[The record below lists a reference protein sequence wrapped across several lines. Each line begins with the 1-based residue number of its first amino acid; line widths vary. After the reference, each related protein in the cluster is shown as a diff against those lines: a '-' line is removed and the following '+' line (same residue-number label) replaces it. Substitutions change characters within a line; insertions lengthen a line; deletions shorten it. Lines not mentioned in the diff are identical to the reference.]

1 MNSNTVQ
8 PEEMYVIEPAGITE
22 LVRGTDQ
29 RLIALFAPLVQR
41 QSIALDLGKI
51 ERIDAAGIAALIT
64 LYSDAIHAG
73 HAFSVCNL
81 SAHVA
86 EILSLVGLAPILISK
101 ETAPAHNRPDRRSC
115 AAA

>member
-1 MNSNTVQ
+1 MNTTTVQ
-8 PEEMYVIEPAGITE
+8 PEQMYLIEPAGITE

-29 RLIALFAPLVQR
+29 RLIALFTPLVQR

-64 LYSDAIHAG
+64 LYSDAAHAG
-73 HAFSVCNL
+73 HAFSVCNV
-81 SAHVA
+81 SAHVT
-86 EILSLVGLAPILISK
+86 EILSLVGLAPILICK
-101 ETAPAHNRPDRRSC
+101 ETAPAHNRADRRAC